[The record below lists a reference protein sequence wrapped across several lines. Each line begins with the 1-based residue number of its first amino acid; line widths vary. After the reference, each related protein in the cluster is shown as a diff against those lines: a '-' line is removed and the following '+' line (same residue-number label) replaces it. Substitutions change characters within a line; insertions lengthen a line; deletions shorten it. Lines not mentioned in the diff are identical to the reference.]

1 MVTLNHQNFWQPAPS
16 ISAVSPPTNTEKRTA
31 EAVTRLA
38 TLAERCEAESYTLD
52 THVPEVSESRDP
64 SRAVSPELYLN
75 DTPATGTYP
84 EYPEEVALYPSSRGS
99 DTPSVTGLEG
109 PGTTRVFDVFEDES
123 DRPSEHLH
131 RDSSSNRSKQISED
145 PCVPTFRRRHYQTPR
160 VANANKS
167 LAGRVS
173 HLSAEDSSNYT
184 PEALSAGNLLLL
196 RNTITYLKRASNVTS
211 AEARFSNDF
220 PNMNEIAKENLA
232 VLQVATKTLQHA
244 YGIIAT
250 STTAID
256 VQVREEVTV
265 QPRST
270 VTRHKWTM
278 HDERRLLKLR
288 DAQKLSWRQIHKSF
302 PERTMG
308 AVKTRYFL
316 KSARQSD
323 SSSSKE
329 NRSVHSQQRNRTPT
343 MRRSPR
349 LNRASNASIA
359 VRNTGRGRKSHSHDV
374 RCPQKSI
381 VSNQE
386 AIDPRLRSYGN
397 S

>member
-145 PCVPTFRRRHYQTPR
+145 PCVPTFKRRHYQTPR

-173 HLSAEDSSNYT
+173 HLSAEDSSNHT

-323 SSSSKE
+323 SSSKE
-329 NRSVHSQQRNRTPT
+329 SYTNYAKKSEAKSSQ
-343 MRRSPR
+343 
-349 LNRASNASIA
+349 
-359 VRNTGRGRKSHSHDV
+359 
-374 RCPQKSI
+374 
-381 VSNQE
+381 
-386 AIDPRLRSYGN
+386 
-397 S
+397 